1 MNKLE
6 TFINSRQLE
15 AFCQRWK
22 IQELALFGS
31 ALRDD
36 FGLESD
42 IDLLVSFESDADWSL
57 LEHVQMQLE
66 LQELF
71 GRKVDLV
78 NKRALKQSENWIRRD
93 EILQTALPIFMK
105 NEVVHGTGGSFFV
118 GYCSCCT
125 LNTRVLSGHDKNS
138 IPR

>member
-6 TFINSRQLE
+6 TFINSSQIKT
-15 AFCQRWK
+15 FCQRWK

-36 FGLESD
+36 FGPKSD
-42 IDLLVSFESDADWSL
+42 IDLLVSFDGDADWSL

-66 LQELF
+66 LQELL
-71 GRKVDLV
+71 GRNVDLV

-93 EILQTALPIFMK
+93 EILQTAVPVFVK
-105 NEVVHGTGGSFFV
+105 NEVVHGAG
-118 GYCSCCT
+118 
-125 LNTRVLSGHDKNS
+125 
-138 IPR
+138 

>member
-6 TFINSRQLE
+6 RLITSNQIK

-36 FGLESD
+36 FGPDSD
-42 IDLLVSFESDADWSL
+42 IDLLVSFDSDADWSL

-66 LQELF
+66 LQELL
-71 GRKVDLV
+71 GRSVDLV

-93 EILQTALPIFMK
+93 EILRTASPIFLR
-105 NEVVHGTGGSFFV
+105 NEVVHG
-118 GYCSCCT
+118 
-125 LNTRVLSGHDKNS
+125 SG
-138 IPR
+138 

>member
-6 TFINSRQLE
+6 TFMNSNHMK

-36 FGLESD
+36 FGPDSD
-42 IDLLVSFESDADWSL
+42 VDLLVSFDYDADWSL

-66 LQELF
+66 LQELL
-71 GRKVDLV
+71 GRNVDLV
-78 NKRALKQSENWIRRD
+78 NKRALKESENWIRRE
-93 EILQTALPIFMK
+93 EILRTASPIFLR
-105 NEVVHGTGGSFFV
+105 NEVVHE
-118 GYCSCCT
+118 
-125 LNTRVLSGHDKNS
+125 
-138 IPR
+138 